1 VCRDIVAIESEAQP
15 IQLSE
20 LKITSGEIV
29 IEKHTRKAKRTHEE
43 AFEHLPVE
51 EVIHE
56 VENKICEKCGEEMVV
71 IGKEKV
77 RDELVYV
84 PARIFVRRHFAEIVK
99 CSSCGSDETRDAQL
113 TDIEACTIRQAFVPA
128 PVIPHSYCST
138 ELLAHIVYEKYRSI
152 LFEYQQTRN
161 GDHAKRFLGDF
172 SEYLVCT
179 ATTSCL
185 PLKDAVAICT
195 CAVNS

>member
-1 VCRDIVAIESEAQP
+1 MRLRKLREKVCRDIVAIEWEAQP

-20 LKITSGEIV
+20 IKITSGEIV

-56 VENKICEKCGEEMVV
+56 AENKICEKCGEEMVV

-99 CSSCGSDETRDAQL
+99 CSSCGSDETRDTQL
-113 TDIEACTIRQAFVPA
+113 SDIETCMIKQTLDT
-128 PVIPHSYCST
+128 YCLRKISQYS
-138 ELLAHIVYEKYRSI
+138 L
-152 LFEYQQTRN
+152 
-161 GDHAKRFLGDF
+161 
-172 SEYLVCT
+172 
-179 ATTSCL
+179 
-185 PLKDAVAICT
+185 
-195 CAVNS
+195 